1 MNITDKVTPFKDLGL
16 RLASEVAVGYPIRAT
31 DLKIFCSLKECH
43 HQLQLTPH
51 EADALTSFR
60 IWLIALASIVS
71 GSQDRNEGKIP
82 E

>member
-1 MNITDKVTPFKDLGL
+1 MNITDKATLFKDLGL

-31 DLKIFCSLKECH
+31 DLKIFCSLKGYRH
-43 HQLQLTPH
+43 PLQPTPH

-60 IWLIALASIVS
+60 IWLIAPASIVS
-71 GSQDRNEGKIP
+71 GSQDRSEGKIP